1 MVSNFAREA
10 EDLAIPAREFASL
23 QSAVA
28 RQAGQR
34 SPHFELFCP
43 PFWIFV
49 KDFQKVEQ
57 NERRFMEEFACTLDE
72 AADATNGR
80 PSHGRAAWFERMAST
95 LERSNYRW
103 QA

>member
-49 KDFQKVEQ
+49 KDFQKVEFILLAE
-57 NERRFMEEFACTLDE
+57 NDDYLDI
-72 AADATNGR
+72 
-80 PSHGRAAWFERMAST
+80 S
-95 LERSNYRW
+95 
-103 QA
+103 

>member
-23 QSAVA
+23 QSAVV

-49 KDFQKVEQ
+49 KDFHEVEFILLAG
-57 NERRFMEEFACTLDE
+57 ND
-72 AADATNGR
+72 DYVDI
-80 PSHGRAAWFERMAST
+80 S
-95 LERSNYRW
+95 
-103 QA
+103 